1 MTLLSVSLLLGDR
14 PHIRAPRTVEKIIRR
29 DGRDS
34 RHEYALTLRLEP
46 ESNDRGLIDD
56 TRRRRSLTPGSSMDY
71 CIYSRD
77 TCFFILYIYLFPAR
91 LLRRALWR
99 YNNSPW
105 PGSEAHHFSAR
116 PSLHPP
122 IILIFFSLAH
132 WPASKAGY
140 MGKFPGLPL
149 CS

>member
-1 MTLLSVSLLLGDR
+1 MLVTTSLRLALPAVIFVCTGGR
-14 PHIRAPRTVEKIIRR
+14 PHIRAPRTVEKITRR

-77 TCFFILYIYLFPAR
+77 ACSLFFITYYSLHDFHDVHSGGTTTVPSQVPKNTI
-91 LLRRALWR
+91 
-99 YNNSPW
+99 
-105 PGSEAHHFSAR
+105 FSA
-116 PSLHPP
+116 
-122 IILIFFSLAH
+122 
-132 WPASKAGY
+132 
-140 MGKFPGLPL
+140 
-149 CS
+149 